1 MVRKDNKKSTWN
13 LKSEIL
19 ARPLKLSKIE
29 NKPNKV
35 IPKNKCEY
43 INESINSIKDFYFN
57 CITQLYETG

>member
-1 MVRKDNKKSTWN
+1 MVIKDNKKRTWN

-29 NKPNKV
+29 NKPNKI

-43 INESINSIKDFYFN
+43 INKK
-57 CITQLYETG
+57 